1 MRIRAPPE
9 RARRRAWMV
18 EASVAVPEPGGGAR
32 RRGRQVRSGARA
44 RCGLAVRLQTWTT
57 NGGRGKAVLAE
68 AANWAEEFGAVYAG
82 LASSP
87 SRPLLAWELQDEEN
101 IRRVLR
107 RKHESH
113 GRRASRL
120 AATPCLYRPAA
131 ASPIRLFNRGDGG
144 RLRDVSVY
152 LLVCLLF

>member
-1 MRIRAPPE
+1 
-9 RARRRAWMV
+9 MV

-68 AANWAEEFGAVYAG
+68 AANWAEEFGTVYAG

-120 AATPCLYRPAA
+120 AATPVCPNQRRRPQFACLIGETGAGCA
-131 ASPIRLFNRGDGG
+131 M
-144 RLRDVSVY
+144 
-152 LLVCLLF
+152 